1 MRVCAV
7 GLCALLF
14 GLIFLQPVSA
24 ALKADKV
31 PEPLR
36 PWVEWVLH
44 GEEQLHC
51 PFLFSSHDDRRCA
64 WPTELQLDLDGQH
77 GRFIQTWQVYAE
89 SWIRLPGDSHQW
101 PQNVTVNG
109 QPVSFVQR
117 EGGPM
122 VRLSPGQIRLEG
134 EFMWDRLPETLN
146 IPADTGLIAL
156 EINGQRITFP
166 DREPDGRLWL
176 RERDTGKDKGEGD
189 RVELRVFRRVVDE
202 IPLQVIT
209 QIALSVSGAQRE
221 LELDGA
227 LLEGFV
233 PLSLQTALP
242 ARIEAGGKLRLQV
255 RPGRWT
261 LTLVARHPEPITA
274 LPAFR
279 GQAPWPTT
287 EVWVFDARNQLRL
300 VEVEGVPTIDP
311 RQANLPK
318 GWHKLPAYR
327 VQAEQ
332 TMQLNVVRRGD
343 PDPEPDKLQLQR
355 TWWLDFDGEGYTLQ
369 DHISGS
375 MTRGWRMMT
384 QPPIKLGRVALDGVP
399 QFITRLPGSDDEGVE
414 VRRGSLNLDAD
425 SRIDSNARRLPV
437 VGWDQDVHKVGANLR
452 LPPGWRLVAAPG
464 VDHAPGTWVG
474 RWTLLDLFVV
484 LIASLA
490 VWRMWNWRWGLL
502 TLVTLSL
509 LWHEPLAPRYIW
521 LNLLAAI
528 ALYRA
533 LPEGTAK
540 RVAYWYRNLS
550 LVSLAVIAVP
560 FMVDQVRTGIYPQLV
575 RPGGMGI
582 SVESP
587 RVSAKRAPA
596 EAKRGALGEP
606 AAVISQQLKDTVEI
620 MLPAKRD
627 RRAVSLTEFDPNA
640 TIQTGPGLPQWQW
653 RTVPLNW
660 SGPVPKDQ
668 TFRLVLI
675 SPTGNFVLNLLRVL
689 LLTGLGLLL
698 FGLSYVRGRGIRLS
712 ANGAL
717 LAAAVSLLL
726 SGAPNVT
733 RAEFPEADMLKEL
746 KQRLMEPPECLA
758 ECAQSPRMRL
768 QVMPDSLTARI
779 AFHTL
784 EEVFVPLPG
793 TSKHWS
799 PSAVMVDGGPA
810 QDLARAESGE
820 LWLKLAAGLH
830 DVVLTGP
837 LPPRNTIEL
846 ALPLIPHRVEVDA
859 SGWGVEGVHENGIAD
874 PQLKLTRIRD
884 DGGTALPELEMGTL
898 PAFAS
903 LERTLRLGLDWRVEN
918 RLRRVSPPGSAVV
931 LEVPLLSGESV
942 TTESVRVTGNK
953 VLISIAADQSEFSW
967 SSQLDKSERITL
979 TAPGVT
985 GWVETWRLDVGP
997 VWHATSEGI
1006 PVIHHQNR
1014 QGRWLP
1020 TWRPWPGEQVTLTV
1034 SRPEGVP
1041 GRTLTID
1048 RSVLVVKPGRRAT
1061 DATVDLVIRSSE
1073 GAQHTVS
1080 LPQRARL
1087 QSVTI
1092 GGKAQPIRQDGN
1104 RVTLPIVPGQQRIQL
1119 SWRTADSIRSRYI
1132 VPPLDLGVD
1141 SVNSNV
1147 RLELSRDRWTLL
1159 TGGPRLGPAVLFW
1172 GVLIV
1177 ILLIA
1182 VGLGRVPLTPLKSR
1196 HWFLLGVGLSQSTVW
1211 TGLVVVT
1218 WLLGLGARA
1227 RLQQDTKP
1235 VHFQAVQTGLGL
1247 LTLVA
1252 LVMLFGAVQ
1261 QGLLGL
1267 PDMQVSGNGSNAWQ
1281 FNWYQDRV
1289 ASSIPQPWVVS
1300 VPLTVYRF
1308 AMLAWALWLAFALLH
1323 WLRWGW
1329 QCYSTGGL
1337 WREREKPT
1345 KKRGWRKKKDDPP
1358 PTDTEE

>member
-1 MRVCAV
+1 M
-7 GLCALLF
+7 LL
-14 GLIFLQPVSA
+14 LVVTLLQPVSA
-24 ALKADKV
+24 ALKADEV
-31 PEPLR
+31 PLPLR
-36 PWVEWVLH
+36 PWMEWVLH
-44 GEEQLHC
+44 GEETLHC
-51 PFLFSSHDDRRCA
+51 PFLFNSHNDRRCA

-77 GRFIQTWQVYAE
+77 GRFVQTWQVYTE
-89 SWIRLPGDSHQW
+89 RWIRLPGDSHQW
-101 PQNVTVNG
+101 PQNVTVND
-109 QPVSFVQR
+109 QPVSVVQR
-117 EGGPM
+117 EGSPM
-122 VRLSPGQIRLEG
+122 VRLSPGQIRLDG
-134 EFMWDRLPETLN
+134 EFMWEQLPETLSV
-146 IPADTGLIAL
+146 PADTGLISLA
-156 EINGQRITFP
+156 IKGQRITFP

-176 RERDTGKDKGEGD
+176 RERDSGVDKGEDD
-189 RVELRVFRRVVDE
+189 RVELQIFRRIVDD
-202 IPLQVIT
+202 IPLQVVT
-209 QIALSVSGAQRE
+209 QINLSISGVQRE
-221 LELDGA
+221 LILDGA
-227 LLEGFV
+227 SLEGFV

-255 RPGRWT
+255 RPGRWI
-261 LTLVARHPEPITA
+261 LTLVARHPEPLTE
-274 LPAFR
+274 LPTFR
-279 GQAPWPTT
+279 GQAPWPAT

-311 RQANLPK
+311 RQTNLPK

-327 VQAEQ
+327 VQAGQ

-355 TWWLDFDGEGYTLQ
+355 TWWLDFDGQGYTLQ
-369 DHISGS
+369 DHIGGS

-399 QFITRLPGSDDEGVE
+399 QFITRLPGSDDAGVE
-414 VRRGSLNLDAD
+414 VRRGSLSLDAD
-425 SRIDSNARRLPV
+425 SRIESNVRRLPV
-437 VGWDQDVHKVGANLR
+437 VGWDQDVHKVGADLR

-490 VWRMWNWRWGLL
+490 VWRIWNWRWGLL

-540 RVAYWYRNLS
+540 SVVYWYRNLS
-550 LVSLAVIAVP
+550 LVTLAVIAVP
-560 FMVDQVRTGIYPQLV
+560 FMVDQVRTGIYPQLA
-575 RPGGMGI
+575 RPGAMGI

-587 RVSAKRAPA
+587 LVRAKRVSAQDKYRALGAPVEEQARELKETAERMFASKRARL
-596 EAKRGALGEP
+596 E
-606 AAVISQQLKDTVEI
+606 
-620 MLPAKRD
+620 
-627 RRAVSLTEFDPNA
+627 VSLTEFDPNA

-653 RTVPLNW
+653 RNVPLNW
-660 SGPVPKDQ
+660 GGPVPKDQ

-675 SPTGNFVLNLLRVL
+675 SPAGNLVLNLLRVL
-689 LLTGLGLLL
+689 LLTSLGMFL
-698 FGLSYVRGRGIRLS
+698 FGLRYERGHGFRLS

-717 LAAAVSLLL
+717 LAVAVSMFL
-726 SGAPNVT
+726 SGAPDSA
-733 RAEFPEADMLKEL
+733 RAEFPATELLNEL
-746 KQRLMEPPECLA
+746 KQRLMEPPECLP
-758 ECAQSPRMRL
+758 ECAQSPRMYL

-779 AFHTL
+779 VFHTL

-793 TSKHWS
+793 SSKHWS
-799 PSAVMVDGGPA
+799 PNAVMVNGEPA
-810 QDLARAESGE
+810 RDLARAESGE
-820 LWLKLAAGLH
+820 LWLKLTAGLH
-830 DVVLTGP
+830 QVVLSGP
-837 LPPRNTIEL
+837 LPPRNTIDL
-846 ALPLIPHRVEVDA
+846 ALPLTPHRVDVDA
-859 SGWGVEGVHENGIAD
+859 SGWGIEGVHENGIAD
-874 PQLKLTRIRD
+874 PQLKLTRIRN
-884 DGGTALPELEMGTL
+884 DGGTALPELEMGAL
-898 PAFAS
+898 PTFAS

-918 RLRRVSPPGSAVV
+918 RLRRVSPPGTAVV

-942 TTESVRVTGNK
+942 TTEGVRVTDGK
-953 VLISIAADQSEFSW
+953 VLISIPADQAEFSW

-979 TAPGVT
+979 TAPSVT

-1020 TWRPWPGEQVTLTV
+1020 TWRPWPGEQVTLIV

-1048 RSVLVVKPGRRAT
+1048 RSALVVKPGRRAT

-1073 GAQHTVS
+1073 GAQHAVS

-1104 RVTLPIVPGQQRIQL
+1104 RVTLPIVPGQQRIEL
-1119 SWRTADSIRSRYI
+1119 SWRTADSIRNRY
-1132 VPPLDLGVD
+1132 VVSPLDLGVD
-1141 SVNSNV
+1141 SVNSHV

-1177 ILLIA
+1177 IMLIA
-1182 VGLGRVPLTPLKSR
+1182 LGLGRVSLTPLRTR

-1211 TGLVVVT
+1211 TALVVVA

-1235 VHFQAVQTGLGL
+1235 VHFQAVQIGLGL

-1267 PDMQVSGNGSNAWQ
+1267 PDMQIAGNGSNAWQ

-1329 QCYSTGGL
+1329 QCYATGGL
-1337 WREREKPT
+1337 WREGDKTTRKLGW
-1345 KKRGWRKKKDDPP
+1345 KRKKDDKP
-1358 PTDTEE
+1358 PTEAKD